1 MKKLILFTAMAAAA
15 TAFADIKIGT
25 VDMMSLVRNH
35 SSYAPNRK
43 LLAETE
49 KDYTKKLDAM
59 KEELDEIQEEGKSM
73 TDQLRNP
80 LLSQGSKTKLEK
92 DLVDVQNKFIAA
104 QQRIRAEM
112 LRSQQ
117 DLQDLEGRLLKATT
131 EDLREKINAFAAKNK
146 YDLIIDVT
154 TTPFASEA
162 LDVTPAILKAMGV
175 DPENTVEKQ
184 AEKAEKAAAEKKSA
198 AENKEAK

>member
-1 MKKLILFTAMAAAA
+1 MKKLILFTALAAAT
-15 TAFADIKIGT
+15 TAFADLKIGT

-35 SSYAPNRK
+35 SSYEPNKK
-43 LLAETE
+43 LLTETE

-59 KEELDEIQEEGKSM
+59 KAELDEIQEEGKNM

-92 DLVDVQNKFIAA
+92 DLMDIQNKFITA

-131 EDLREKINAFAAKNK
+131 EDLREKINTFAAANK
-146 YDLIIDVT
+146 YDLIVDIT
-154 TTPFASEA
+154 AAPFASA
-162 LDVTPAILKAMGV
+162 KLDVTPAILKSMGV
-175 DPENTVEKQ
+175 DPENTVEKLAERKA
-184 AEKAEKAAAEKKSA
+184 AEKTAAEKK
-198 AENKEAK
+198 EEK

>member
-1 MKKLILFTAMAAAA
+1 MKKLILLTALAAA
-15 TAFADIKIGT
+15 TTVFADLKIGT

-35 SSYAPNRK
+35 SSYEPNKK
-43 LLAETE
+43 LLTETE

-59 KEELDEIQEEGKSM
+59 KAELDEIQEEGKNM

-92 DLVDVQNKFIAA
+92 DLMDIQNKFIAA

-131 EDLREKINAFAAKNK
+131 EDLREKINAFAAANK
-146 YDLIIDVT
+146 YDLIVDIT
-154 TTPFASEA
+154 AAPFASA
-162 LDVTPAILKAMGV
+162 KLDVTPAILKSMGV
-175 DPENTVEKQ
+175 DPENTVEKLAERKA
-184 AEKAEKAAAEKKSA
+184 AEKTAAEKK
-198 AENKEAK
+198 EEK

>member
-1 MKKLILFTAMAAAA
+1 MKKLILLTALAAAT
-15 TAFADIKIGT
+15 TAFADLKIGT

-35 SSYAPNRK
+35 SSYEPNKK
-43 LLAETE
+43 LLTETE

-59 KEELDEIQEEGKSM
+59 KAELDEIQEEGKNM

-92 DLVDVQNKFIAA
+92 DLMDIQNKFIAA

-131 EDLREKINAFAAKNK
+131 EDLREKINAFAAANK
-146 YDLIIDVT
+146 YDLIVDIT
-154 TTPFASEA
+154 AAPFASA
-162 LDVTPAILKAMGV
+162 KLDVTPAILKSMGV
-175 DPENTVEKQ
+175 DPENTVEKLAERKA
-184 AEKAEKAAAEKKSA
+184 AEKTAAEKK
-198 AENKEAK
+198 EEK

>member
-1 MKKLILFTAMAAAA
+1 MKKLILFTALAAA
-15 TAFADIKIGT
+15 TTVFADLKIGT

-35 SSYAPNRK
+35 SSYEPNKK

-59 KEELDEIQEEGKSM
+59 KAELDEIQEEGKNM

-92 DLVDVQNKFIAA
+92 DLMDIQNKFITA

-117 DLQDLEGRLLKATT
+117 DLQELEGRLLKATT
-131 EDLREKINAFAAKNK
+131 EDLREKINAFAAANK
-146 YDLIIDVT
+146 YDLIVDIT
-154 TTPFASEA
+154 AAPFASEK
-162 LDVTPAILKAMGV
+162 LDVTPTILKSMGV
-175 DPENTVEKQ
+175 DPENTVEKLAERKA
-184 AEKAEKAAAEKKSA
+184 AEKTAAEKK
-198 AENKEAK
+198 EEK

>member
-1 MKKLILFTAMAAAA
+1 MKKLILFTALAAA
-15 TAFADIKIGT
+15 TTVFADLKIGT

-35 SSYAPNRK
+35 SSYEPNKK
-43 LLAETE
+43 LLTETE

-59 KEELDEIQEEGKSM
+59 KAELDEIQEEGKNM

-92 DLVDVQNKFIAA
+92 DLMDIQNKFITA

-117 DLQDLEGRLLKATT
+117 DLQELEGRLLKATT
-131 EDLREKINAFAAKNK
+131 EDLREKINAFAAANK
-146 YDLIIDVT
+146 YDLIVDIT
-154 TTPFASEA
+154 AAPFASEK
-162 LDVTPAILKAMGV
+162 LDVTPAILKSMGV
-175 DPENTVEKQ
+175 DPENTVEKLAERKA
-184 AEKAEKAAAEKKSA
+184 AEKTAAEKK
-198 AENKEAK
+198 EEK

>member
-1 MKKLILFTAMAAAA
+1 MKKLILFTALAAA
-15 TAFADIKIGT
+15 TTVFADLKIGT

-35 SSYAPNRK
+35 SSYEPNKK
-43 LLAETE
+43 LLTETE

-59 KEELDEIQEEGKSM
+59 KAELDEIQEEGKNM

-92 DLVDVQNKFIAA
+92 DLMDIQNKFITA

-117 DLQDLEGRLLKATT
+117 DLQELEGRLLKATT
-131 EDLREKINAFAAKNK
+131 EDLREKINAFAAANK
-146 YDLIIDVT
+146 YDLIVDIT
-154 TTPFASEA
+154 AAPFASEK
-162 LDVTPAILKAMGV
+162 LDVTPAILKSMGV
-175 DPENTVEKQ
+175 DPENTVEKL
-184 AEKAEKAAAEKKSA
+184 AERKAAEKTA
-198 AENKEAK
+198 AENKEEK

>member
-1 MKKLILFTAMAAAA
+1 MKKLILLTALAAA
-15 TAFADIKIGT
+15 TTVFADLKIGT

-35 SSYAPNRK
+35 SSYEPNKK
-43 LLAETE
+43 LLTETE

-59 KEELDEIQEEGKSM
+59 KAELDEIQEEGKNM

-92 DLVDVQNKFIAA
+92 DLMDIQNKFIAA

-131 EDLREKINAFAAKNK
+131 EDLREKINTFAAANK
-146 YDLIIDVT
+146 YDLIVDIT
-154 TTPFASEA
+154 AAPFASA
-162 LDVTPAILKAMGV
+162 KLDVTPAILKSMGV
-175 DPENTVEKQ
+175 DPENTVEKLAERKA
-184 AEKAEKAAAEKKSA
+184 AEKTAAEKK
-198 AENKEAK
+198 EEK

>member
-1 MKKLILFTAMAAAA
+1 MKKLILFTALAAA
-15 TAFADIKIGT
+15 TTVFADLKIGT
-25 VDMMSLVRNH
+25 VDMMSLVCNH
-35 SSYAPNRK
+35 SSYEPNKK
-43 LLAETE
+43 LLTETE

-59 KEELDEIQEEGKSM
+59 KAELDEIQEEGKNM

-92 DLVDVQNKFIAA
+92 DLMDIQNKFIAA

-131 EDLREKINAFAAKNK
+131 EDLREKINTFAAANK
-146 YDLIIDVT
+146 YDLIVDIT
-154 TTPFASEA
+154 AAPFASA
-162 LDVTPAILKAMGV
+162 KLDVTPAILKSMGV
-175 DPENTVEKQ
+175 DPENTVEKLAERKA
-184 AEKAEKAAAEKKSA
+184 AEKTAAEKK
-198 AENKEAK
+198 EEK

>member
-1 MKKLILFTAMAAAA
+1 MKKLILFAALAAA
-15 TAFADIKIGT
+15 TTVFADLKIGT

-35 SSYAPNRK
+35 SSYEPNKK

-59 KEELDEIQEEGKSM
+59 KGELDEIQEEGKSM
-73 TDQLRNP
+73 TEQLRNP
-80 LLSQGSKTKLEK
+80 LLSQSAKTKLEK
-92 DLVDVQNKFIAA
+92 DLLDVQNKFIAA
-104 QQRIRAEM
+104 QQRIRSEM
-112 LRSQQ
+112 MRSQQ

-131 EDLREKINAFAAKNK
+131 EDLREKIDTFAKKNK

-154 TTPFASEA
+154 AALFAKAE

-175 DPENTVEKQ
+175 DPKKV
-184 AEKAEKAAAEKKSA
+184 AEKVPEKASDDKSA
-198 AENKEAK
+198 GKEAK

>member
-1 MKKLILFTAMAAAA
+1 MKKLILLTALAAA
-15 TAFADIKIGT
+15 TTVFADLKIGT

-35 SSYAPNRK
+35 SSYEPNKK
-43 LLAETE
+43 LLTETE

-59 KEELDEIQEEGKSM
+59 KTELDEIQEEGKNM

-92 DLVDVQNKFIAA
+92 DLMDIQNKFIAA

-131 EDLREKINAFAAKNK
+131 EDLREKINAFAAANK
-146 YDLIIDVT
+146 YDLIVDIT
-154 TTPFASEA
+154 AAPFASA
-162 LDVTPAILKAMGV
+162 KLDVTPAILKSMGV
-175 DPENTVEKQ
+175 DPENTVEKLAERKA
-184 AEKAEKAAAEKKSA
+184 AEKTAAEKK
-198 AENKEAK
+198 EEK

>member
-1 MKKLILFTAMAAAA
+1 MKKLILFTALAAA
-15 TAFADIKIGT
+15 TTVFADLKIGT

-35 SSYAPNRK
+35 SSYEPNKK
-43 LLAETE
+43 LLTETE

-59 KEELDEIQEEGKSM
+59 KAELDEIQEEGKNM

-92 DLVDVQNKFIAA
+92 DLMDIQNKFITA

-131 EDLREKINAFAAKNK
+131 EDLREKINAFAAANK
-146 YDLIIDVT
+146 YDLIVDIT
-154 TTPFASEA
+154 AAPFASEK
-162 LDVTPAILKAMGV
+162 LDVTPAILKSMGV
-175 DPENTVEKQ
+175 DPENTVEKLAERKA
-184 AEKAEKAAAEKKSA
+184 AEKTAAEKK
-198 AENKEAK
+198 EEK

>member
-1 MKKLILFTAMAAAA
+1 MKKLILFAALAA
-15 TAFADIKIGT
+15 TTTVFADLKIGT

-35 SSYAPNRK
+35 SSYEPNKK
-43 LLAETE
+43 LLTETE

-59 KEELDEIQEEGKSM
+59 KAELDEIQEEGKNM

-92 DLVDVQNKFIAA
+92 DLMDIQNKFITA

-131 EDLREKINAFAAKNK
+131 EDLREKINAFAAANK
-146 YDLIIDVT
+146 YDLIVDIT
-154 TTPFASEA
+154 AAPFASA
-162 LDVTPAILKAMGV
+162 KLDVTPAILKSMGV
-175 DPENTVEKQ
+175 DPENAVEKLAERKA
-184 AEKAEKAAAEKKSA
+184 AEKTAAEKK
-198 AENKEAK
+198 EEK

>member
-1 MKKLILFTAMAAAA
+1 MKKLILLTALAAAT
-15 TAFADIKIGT
+15 TAFADLKIGT

-35 SSYAPNRK
+35 SSYEPNKK
-43 LLAETE
+43 LLTETE

-59 KEELDEIQEEGKSM
+59 KAELDEIQEEGKNM

-92 DLVDVQNKFIAA
+92 DLMDIQNKFIAA

-131 EDLREKINAFAAKNK
+131 EDLREKINTFAAANK
-146 YDLIIDVT
+146 YDLIVDIT
-154 TTPFASEA
+154 AAPFASA
-162 LDVTPAILKAMGV
+162 KLDVTPAILKSMGV
-175 DPENTVEKQ
+175 DPENTVEKLAERKA
-184 AEKAEKAAAEKKSA
+184 AEKTAAEKK
-198 AENKEAK
+198 EEK

>member
-1 MKKLILFTAMAAAA
+1 MKKLILLTALAAA
-15 TAFADIKIGT
+15 TTVFADLKIGT

-35 SSYAPNRK
+35 SSYEPNKK
-43 LLAETE
+43 LLTETE

-59 KEELDEIQEEGKSM
+59 KAELDEIQEEGKNM

-92 DLVDVQNKFIAA
+92 DLMDIQNKFITA

-131 EDLREKINAFAAKNK
+131 EDLREKINAFAAANK
-146 YDLIIDVT
+146 YDLIVDIT
-154 TTPFASEA
+154 AAPFASA
-162 LDVTPAILKAMGV
+162 KLDVTPAILKSMGV
-175 DPENTVEKQ
+175 DPENAVEKLAERKA
-184 AEKAEKAAAEKKSA
+184 AEKTAAEKK
-198 AENKEAK
+198 EEK

>member
-1 MKKLILFTAMAAAA
+1 MKKLILLTALAAA
-15 TAFADIKIGT
+15 TTVFADLKIGT

-35 SSYAPNRK
+35 SSYEPNKK
-43 LLAETE
+43 LLTETE

-59 KEELDEIQEEGKSM
+59 KAELDEIQEEGKNM

-92 DLVDVQNKFIAA
+92 DLMDIQNKFITA

-131 EDLREKINAFAAKNK
+131 EDLREKINTFAAANK
-146 YDLIIDVT
+146 YDLIVDIT
-154 TTPFASEA
+154 AAPFASA
-162 LDVTPAILKAMGV
+162 KLDVTPAILKSMGV
-175 DPENTVEKQ
+175 DPENTVEKLAERKA
-184 AEKAEKAAAEKKSA
+184 AEKTAAEKK
-198 AENKEAK
+198 EEK

>member
-1 MKKLILFTAMAAAA
+1 MKKLILFAALAAA
-15 TAFADIKIGT
+15 TTVFADLKIGT

-35 SSYAPNRK
+35 SSYEPNKK

-59 KEELDEIQEEGKSM
+59 KGELDEIQEEGKSM
-73 TDQLRNP
+73 TEQLRNP
-80 LLSQGSKTKLEK
+80 LLSQSAKTKLEK
-92 DLVDVQNKFIAA
+92 DLLDVQNKFIAA
-104 QQRIRAEM
+104 QQRIRSEM
-112 LRSQQ
+112 MRSQQ

-131 EDLREKINAFAAKNK
+131 EDLREKIDTFAKKNK

-154 TTPFASEA
+154 AAPFAKAE

-175 DPENTVEKQ
+175 DPKKV
-184 AEKAEKAAAEKKSA
+184 AEKVPEKASDDKSA
-198 AENKEAK
+198 GKEAK

>member
-1 MKKLILFTAMAAAA
+1 MKKLILFTALA
-15 TAFADIKIGT
+15 TATTVFADLKIGT

-35 SSYAPNRK
+35 SSYEPNKK
-43 LLAETE
+43 LLTETE

-59 KEELDEIQEEGKSM
+59 KAELDEIQEEGKNM

-92 DLVDVQNKFIAA
+92 DLMDIQNKFITA

-131 EDLREKINAFAAKNK
+131 EDLREKINAFAAANK
-146 YDLIIDVT
+146 YDLIVDIT
-154 TTPFASEA
+154 AAPFASEK
-162 LDVTPAILKAMGV
+162 LDVTPAILKSMGV
-175 DPENTVEKQ
+175 DPENTVEKLAERKA
-184 AEKAEKAAAEKKSA
+184 AEKTAAEKK
-198 AENKEAK
+198 EEK

>member
-1 MKKLILFTAMAAAA
+1 MKKLILLTALAAA
-15 TAFADIKIGT
+15 TTVFADLKIGT

-35 SSYAPNRK
+35 SSYEPNKK
-43 LLAETE
+43 LLTETE

-59 KEELDEIQEEGKSM
+59 KAELDEIQEEGKNM

-92 DLVDVQNKFIAA
+92 DLMDIQNKFITA

-131 EDLREKINAFAAKNK
+131 EDLREKINAFAAANK
-146 YDLIIDVT
+146 YDLIVDVT
-154 TTPFASEA
+154 AAPFASEK
-162 LDVTPAILKAMGV
+162 LDVTPAILKSMGV
-175 DPENTVEKQ
+175 DPENTVEKLAERKA
-184 AEKAEKAAAEKKSA
+184 AEKTAAEKK
-198 AENKEAK
+198 EEK

>member
-1 MKKLILFTAMAAAA
+1 MKKLILLTALAVAT
-15 TAFADIKIGT
+15 TAFADLKIGT

-35 SSYAPNRK
+35 SSYEPNKK
-43 LLAETE
+43 LLTETE

-59 KEELDEIQEEGKSM
+59 KAELDEIQEEGKNM

-92 DLVDVQNKFIAA
+92 DLMDIQNKFITA

-131 EDLREKINAFAAKNK
+131 EDLREKINAFAAANK
-146 YDLIIDVT
+146 YDLIVDIT
-154 TTPFASEA
+154 AAPFASA
-162 LDVTPAILKAMGV
+162 KLDVTPAILKSMGV
-175 DPENTVEKQ
+175 DPENAVEKLAERKA
-184 AEKAEKAAAEKKSA
+184 AEKTAAEKK
-198 AENKEAK
+198 EEK

>member
-1 MKKLILFTAMAAAA
+1 MKKLILFTALAAAT
-15 TAFADIKIGT
+15 TAFADLKIGT

-35 SSYAPNRK
+35 SSYEPNKK
-43 LLAETE
+43 LLTETE

-59 KEELDEIQEEGKSM
+59 KAELDEIQEEGKNM

-92 DLVDVQNKFIAA
+92 DLMDIQNKFITA

-131 EDLREKINAFAAKNK
+131 EDLREKINAFAAANK
-146 YDLIIDVT
+146 YDLIVDIT
-154 TTPFASEA
+154 AAPFASA
-162 LDVTPAILKAMGV
+162 KLDVTPAILKSMGV
-175 DPENTVEKQ
+175 DPENTVEKLAERKA
-184 AEKAEKAAAEKKSA
+184 AEKTAAEKK
-198 AENKEAK
+198 EEK

>member
-1 MKKLILFTAMAAAA
+1 MKKLILFTALAAA
-15 TAFADIKIGT
+15 TTVFADLKIGT

-35 SSYAPNRK
+35 SSYEPNKK
-43 LLAETE
+43 LLTETE

-59 KEELDEIQEEGKSM
+59 KAELDEIQEEGKNM

-92 DLVDVQNKFIAA
+92 DLMDIQNKFITA

-131 EDLREKINAFAAKNK
+131 EDLREKINAFAAANK
-146 YDLIIDVT
+146 YDLIVDIT
-154 TTPFASEA
+154 AAPFASA
-162 LDVTPAILKAMGV
+162 KLDVTPAILKSMGV
-175 DPENTVEKQ
+175 DPENAVEKLAERKA
-184 AEKAEKAAAEKKSA
+184 AEKTAAEKK
-198 AENKEAK
+198 EEK

>member
-1 MKKLILFTAMAAAA
+1 MKKLILLTALAAA
-15 TAFADIKIGT
+15 TTVFADLKIGT

-35 SSYAPNRK
+35 SSYEPNKK
-43 LLAETE
+43 LLTETE

-59 KEELDEIQEEGKSM
+59 KAELDEIQEEGKNM

-92 DLVDVQNKFIAA
+92 DLMDIQNKFIAA

-131 EDLREKINAFAAKNK
+131 EDLREKINTFAAANK
-146 YDLIIDVT
+146 YDLIVDIT
-154 TTPFASEA
+154 AAPFASEK
-162 LDVTPAILKAMGV
+162 LDVTPAILKSMGV
-175 DPENTVEKQ
+175 DPENTVEKLAERKA
-184 AEKAEKAAAEKKSA
+184 AEKTAAEKK
-198 AENKEAK
+198 EEK

>member
-1 MKKLILFTAMAAAA
+1 MKKLILFTALAAAT
-15 TAFADIKIGT
+15 TAFADLKIGT

-35 SSYAPNRK
+35 SSYEPNKK
-43 LLAETE
+43 LLTETE

-59 KEELDEIQEEGKSM
+59 KAELDEIQEEGKNM

-92 DLVDVQNKFIAA
+92 DLMDIQNKFITA

-131 EDLREKINAFAAKNK
+131 EDLREKINAFAAANK
-146 YDLIIDVT
+146 YDLIVDIT
-154 TTPFASEA
+154 AAPFASEK
-162 LDVTPAILKAMGV
+162 LDVTPAILKSMGV
-175 DPENTVEKQ
+175 DPENTVEKLAERKA
-184 AEKAEKAAAEKKSA
+184 AEKTAAEKK
-198 AENKEAK
+198 EEK

>member
-1 MKKLILFTAMAAAA
+1 MKKLILFTALAAA
-15 TAFADIKIGT
+15 TTVFADLKIGT

-35 SSYAPNRK
+35 SSYEPNKK
-43 LLAETE
+43 LLTETE

-59 KEELDEIQEEGKSM
+59 KAELDEIQEEGKNM

-92 DLVDVQNKFIAA
+92 DLMDIQNKFITA

-131 EDLREKINAFAAKNK
+131 EDLREKINAFAAANK
-146 YDLIIDVT
+146 YDLIVDIT
-154 TTPFASEA
+154 AAPFASA
-162 LDVTPAILKAMGV
+162 KLDVTPAILKSMGV
-175 DPENTVEKQ
+175 DPENTVEKLAERKA
-184 AEKAEKAAAEKKSA
+184 AEKTAAEKK
-198 AENKEAK
+198 EEK

>member
-1 MKKLILFTAMAAAA
+1 MKKLILFTALAAA
-15 TAFADIKIGT
+15 TTVFADIKIGT

-35 SSYAPNRK
+35 SSYEPNKK
-43 LLAETE
+43 LLTETE

-59 KEELDEIQEEGKSM
+59 KAELDEIQEEGKNM

-92 DLVDVQNKFIAA
+92 DLMDIQNKFITA

-131 EDLREKINAFAAKNK
+131 EDLREKINAFAAANK
-146 YDLIIDVT
+146 YDLIVDIT
-154 TTPFASEA
+154 AAPFASEK
-162 LDVTPAILKAMGV
+162 LDVTPAILKSMGV
-175 DPENTVEKQ
+175 DPENSVEKLAERKA
-184 AEKAEKAAAEKKSA
+184 AEKTAAEKK
-198 AENKEAK
+198 EEK

>member
-1 MKKLILFTAMAAAA
+1 MKKLILLTALAAA
-15 TAFADIKIGT
+15 TTVFADLKIGT

-35 SSYAPNRK
+35 SSYEPNKK
-43 LLAETE
+43 LLTETE

-59 KEELDEIQEEGKSM
+59 KAELDEIQEEGKNM

-92 DLVDVQNKFIAA
+92 DLMDIQNKFITA

-131 EDLREKINAFAAKNK
+131 EDLREKINAFAAANK
-146 YDLIIDVT
+146 YDLIVDIT
-154 TTPFASEA
+154 AAPFASA
-162 LDVTPAILKAMGV
+162 KLDVTPAILKSMGV
-175 DPENTVEKQ
+175 DPENTVEKLAERKA
-184 AEKAEKAAAEKKSA
+184 AEKTAAEKK
-198 AENKEAK
+198 EEK

>member
-1 MKKLILFTAMAAAA
+1 MKKLILFTALAAA
-15 TAFADIKIGT
+15 TTVFADLKIGT

-35 SSYAPNRK
+35 SSYEPNKK
-43 LLAETE
+43 LLTETE

-59 KEELDEIQEEGKSM
+59 KAELDEIQEEGKNM

-92 DLVDVQNKFIAA
+92 DLMDIQNKFIAA

-131 EDLREKINAFAAKNK
+131 EDLREKINTFAAANK
-146 YDLIIDVT
+146 YDLIVDIT
-154 TTPFASEA
+154 AAPFASEK
-162 LDVTPAILKAMGV
+162 LDVTPAILKSMGV
-175 DPENTVEKQ
+175 DPENTVEKLAERKA
-184 AEKAEKAAAEKKSA
+184 AEKTAAEKK
-198 AENKEAK
+198 EEK

>member
-1 MKKLILFTAMAAAA
+1 MKKLILLTALAAAT
-15 TAFADIKIGT
+15 TAFADLKIGT

-35 SSYAPNRK
+35 SSYEPNKK
-43 LLAETE
+43 LLTETE

-59 KEELDEIQEEGKSM
+59 KAELDEIQEEGKNM

-92 DLVDVQNKFIAA
+92 DLMDIQNKFITA

-131 EDLREKINAFAAKNK
+131 EDLREKINAFAAANK
-146 YDLIIDVT
+146 YDLIVDIT
-154 TTPFASEA
+154 AAPFASA
-162 LDVTPAILKAMGV
+162 KLDVTPAILKSMGV
-175 DPENTVEKQ
+175 DPENAVEKLAERKA
-184 AEKAEKAAAEKKSA
+184 AEKTAAEKK
-198 AENKEAK
+198 EEK

>member
-1 MKKLILFTAMAAAA
+1 MKKLILFTALAAA
-15 TAFADIKIGT
+15 TMVFADIKIGT

-35 SSYAPNRK
+35 SSYEPNKK
-43 LLAETE
+43 LLTETE

-59 KEELDEIQEEGKSM
+59 KAELDEIQEEGKNM

-92 DLVDVQNKFIAA
+92 DLMDIQNKFITA

-131 EDLREKINAFAAKNK
+131 EDLREKINAFAAANK
-146 YDLIIDVT
+146 YDLIVDIT
-154 TTPFASEA
+154 AAPFASEK
-162 LDVTPAILKAMGV
+162 LDVTPAILKSMGV
-175 DPENTVEKQ
+175 DPENTVEKLAERKA
-184 AEKAEKAAAEKKSA
+184 AEKTAAEKK
-198 AENKEAK
+198 EEK

>member
-1 MKKLILFTAMAAAA
+1 MKKLILLTALAAA
-15 TAFADIKIGT
+15 TTVFADLKIGT

-35 SSYAPNRK
+35 SSYEPNKK
-43 LLAETE
+43 LLTETE

-59 KEELDEIQEEGKSM
+59 KAELDEIQEEGKNM

-92 DLVDVQNKFIAA
+92 DLMDIQNKFITA

-131 EDLREKINAFAAKNK
+131 EDLREKINAFAAANK
-146 YDLIIDVT
+146 YDLIVDIT
-154 TTPFASEA
+154 AAPFASEK
-162 LDVTPAILKAMGV
+162 LDVTPAILKSMGV
-175 DPENTVEKQ
+175 DPENTVEKLAERKA
-184 AEKAEKAAAEKKSA
+184 AEKTAAEKK
-198 AENKEAK
+198 EEK

>member
-1 MKKLILFTAMAAAA
+1 MKKLILFTALAAA
-15 TAFADIKIGT
+15 TTVFADLKIGT

-35 SSYAPNRK
+35 SSYEPNKK
-43 LLAETE
+43 LLTETE

-59 KEELDEIQEEGKSM
+59 KAELDEIQEEGKNM
-73 TDQLRNP
+73 TEQLRNP

-92 DLVDVQNKFIAA
+92 DLMDIQNKFIAA

-131 EDLREKINAFAAKNK
+131 EDLREKINAFAAANK
-146 YDLIIDVT
+146 YDLIVDIT
-154 TTPFASEA
+154 AAPFASEK
-162 LDVTPAILKAMGV
+162 LDVTPAILKSMGV
-175 DPENTVEKQ
+175 DPENT
-184 AEKAEKAAAEKKSA
+184 AEKVAERKAAEKKA
-198 AENKEAK
+198 AEKEEK

>member
-1 MKKLILFTAMAAAA
+1 MKKLILFAALAA
-15 TAFADIKIGT
+15 TTTVFADLKIGT

-35 SSYAPNRK
+35 SSYEPNKK

-59 KEELDEIQEEGKSM
+59 KEELDEIQEEGKTM
-73 TDQLRNP
+73 TEQLRNP
-80 LLSQGSKTKLEK
+80 LLSQGAKTKLEK
-92 DLVDVQNKFIAA
+92 DLLDVQNKFIAA
-104 QQRIRAEM
+104 QQRIRSEM
-112 LRSQQ
+112 MRSQQ

-131 EDLREKINAFAAKNK
+131 EDLREKIDTFAAENK

-154 TTPFASEA
+154 VAPFARAE

-175 DPENTVEKQ
+175 DPKKV
-184 AEKAEKAAAEKKSA
+184 AEKVSDDKSA
-198 AENKEAK
+198 GKEAN

>member
-1 MKKLILFTAMAAAA
+1 MKKLILFTALAAA
-15 TAFADIKIGT
+15 TTVFADLKIGT

-35 SSYAPNRK
+35 SSYEPNKK
-43 LLAETE
+43 LLTETE

-59 KEELDEIQEEGKSM
+59 KAELDEIQEEGKNM

-92 DLVDVQNKFIAA
+92 DLMDIQNKFITA

-131 EDLREKINAFAAKNK
+131 EDLREKVNAFAAANK
-146 YDLIIDVT
+146 YDLIVDIT
-154 TTPFASEA
+154 AAPFASEK
-162 LDVTPAILKAMGV
+162 LDVTPAILKSMGV
-175 DPENTVEKQ
+175 DPENTVEKLAERKA
-184 AEKAEKAAAEKKSA
+184 AEKTAAEKK
-198 AENKEAK
+198 EEK

>member
-1 MKKLILFTAMAAAA
+1 MKKLILFTALAAA
-15 TAFADIKIGT
+15 TTVFADIKIGT

-35 SSYAPNRK
+35 SSYEPNKK
-43 LLAETE
+43 LLTETE

-59 KEELDEIQEEGKSM
+59 KAELDEIQEEGKNM

-92 DLVDVQNKFIAA
+92 DLMDIQNKFITA

-131 EDLREKINAFAAKNK
+131 EDLREKINAFAAANK
-146 YDLIIDVT
+146 YDLIVDIT
-154 TTPFASEA
+154 AAPFASEK
-162 LDVTPAILKAMGV
+162 LDVTPAILKSMGV
-175 DPENTVEKQ
+175 DPENTVEKLAERKA
-184 AEKAEKAAAEKKSA
+184 AEKTAAEKK
-198 AENKEAK
+198 EEK

>member
-1 MKKLILFTAMAAAA
+1 MKKLILLTALAAAT
-15 TAFADIKIGT
+15 TAFADLKIGT

-35 SSYAPNRK
+35 SSYEPNKK
-43 LLAETE
+43 LLTETE

-59 KEELDEIQEEGKSM
+59 KAELDEIQEEGKNM

-80 LLSQGSKTKLEK
+80 LLPQGSKTKLEK
-92 DLVDVQNKFIAA
+92 DLMDIQNKFIAA

-131 EDLREKINAFAAKNK
+131 EDLREKINAFAAANK
-146 YDLIIDVT
+146 YDLIVDIT
-154 TTPFASEA
+154 AAPFASA
-162 LDVTPAILKAMGV
+162 KLDVTPAILKSMGV
-175 DPENTVEKQ
+175 DPENTVEKLAERKA
-184 AEKAEKAAAEKKSA
+184 AEKTAAEKK
-198 AENKEAK
+198 EEK

>member
-1 MKKLILFTAMAAAA
+1 MKKLILLTALAAA
-15 TAFADIKIGT
+15 TTVFADLKIGT

-35 SSYAPNRK
+35 SSYEPNKK
-43 LLAETE
+43 LLTETE

-59 KEELDEIQEEGKSM
+59 KTELDEIQEEGKNM

-92 DLVDVQNKFIAA
+92 DLMDIQNKFITA

-131 EDLREKINAFAAKNK
+131 EDLREKINAFAAANK
-146 YDLIIDVT
+146 YDLIVDIT
-154 TTPFASEA
+154 AAPFASA
-162 LDVTPAILKAMGV
+162 KLDVTPAILKSMGV
-175 DPENTVEKQ
+175 DPENTVEKLAERKA
-184 AEKAEKAAAEKKSA
+184 AEKTAAEKK
-198 AENKEAK
+198 EEK

>member
-1 MKKLILFTAMAAAA
+1 MKKLILFTALAAA
-15 TAFADIKIGT
+15 TTVFADLKIGT

-35 SSYAPNRK
+35 SSYEPNKK
-43 LLAETE
+43 LLTETE

-59 KEELDEIQEEGKSM
+59 KAELDEIQEEGKNM

-92 DLVDVQNKFIAA
+92 DLMDIQNKFITA

-131 EDLREKINAFAAKNK
+131 EDLREKINAFAAANK
-146 YDLIIDVT
+146 YDLIVDIT
-154 TTPFASEA
+154 AAPFASEK
-162 LDVTPAILKAMGV
+162 LDVTPAILKSMGV
-175 DPENTVEKQ
+175 DPENAVEKLAERKA
-184 AEKAEKAAAEKKSA
+184 AEKTAAEKK
-198 AENKEAK
+198 EEK

>member
-1 MKKLILFTAMAAAA
+1 MKKLILLTALAAA
-15 TAFADIKIGT
+15 TTVFADLKIGT

-35 SSYAPNRK
+35 SSYEPNKK
-43 LLAETE
+43 LLTETE

-59 KEELDEIQEEGKSM
+59 KAELDEIQEEGKNM

-92 DLVDVQNKFIAA
+92 DLMDIQNKFIAA

-131 EDLREKINAFAAKNK
+131 EDLREKINAFAAANK
-146 YDLIIDVT
+146 YDLIVDIT
-154 TTPFASEA
+154 AAPFASEK
-162 LDVTPAILKAMGV
+162 LDVTPAILKSMGV
-175 DPENTVEKQ
+175 DPENTVEKLAERKA
-184 AEKAEKAAAEKKSA
+184 AEKTAAEKK
-198 AENKEAK
+198 EEK

>member
-1 MKKLILFTAMAAAA
+1 MKKLILLTALAAAT
-15 TAFADIKIGT
+15 TAFADLKIGT

-35 SSYAPNRK
+35 SSYEPNKK
-43 LLAETE
+43 LLTETE

-59 KEELDEIQEEGKSM
+59 KTELDEIQEEGKNM

-92 DLVDVQNKFIAA
+92 DLMDIQNKFITA

-131 EDLREKINAFAAKNK
+131 EDLREKINTFASANK
-146 YDLIIDVT
+146 YDLIVDIT
-154 TTPFASEA
+154 AAPFASEK
-162 LDVTPAILKAMGV
+162 LDVTPAILKSMGV
-175 DPENTVEKQ
+175 DPENTVEKFAERKA
-184 AEKAEKAAAEKKSA
+184 AEKTAAEKK
-198 AENKEAK
+198 EEK